1 MTIDLQNL
9 GRRFNQEWIFRNVN
23 YQFAGSEKYA
33 LLGPNGSGK
42 STLLSILIGSLS
54 PSEGE
59 IHYQEIPAAGTEKRI
74 PVENIY
80 KQLSFAAPYLD
91 LIEEFTLLETIAF
104 HFQFKRFYAG
114 MDAESLLSLLGLA
127 KSQDKALKYFSSGM
141 KQRTKLA
148 LACCADTPLLFL
160 DEPTSNLDAQGVDW
174 YLGLIERFSVNRM
187 LIIGSNQEFE
197 YSFCRHYVQLSDYK

>member
-33 LLGPNGSGK
+33 VLGPNGSGK

-59 IHYQEIPAAGTEKRI
+59 IHYQETPAAGTEKRI